1 MSEGAA
7 AGQDATGRARSRQPQ
22 QSRSRETVARILAAA
37 DSEIGELGLNGAS
50 TTSIARRA
58 GVSVG
63 GLYRFF
69 ADKEEIANAL
79 ASQYLEDV
87 EDRFTEMV
95 ASVASLDDIDAT
107 VALLVER
114 ANEDELAHPGYYR
127 LTEERGPE
135 RLDSPAHAVRGIL
148 TDIFAAALVRAGVED
163 GPAVRTA
170 VDLCLETVRH
180 TLVHCPPDPA
190 ARAAVVAELRV
201 LVTAYLRARLS

>member
-1 MSEGAA
+1 MSE
-7 AGQDATGRARSRQPQ
+7 RPVLRQPQ

-37 DSEIGELGLNGAS
+37 DVEIGELGLAAAS

-69 ADKEEIANAL
+69 RDKEEIATAL
-79 ASQYLEDV
+79 AAQYLADV
-87 EDRFTEMV
+87 EERFTSMV
-95 ASVASLDDIDAT
+95 ASVESLSDIEQT
-107 VALLVER
+107 VALLVAR

-135 RLDSPAHAVRGIL
+135 RPDSPAHAVRETLVDLFSG
-148 TDIFAAALVRAGVED
+148 ALVRAGVPE
-163 GPAVRTA
+163 GPQVRTA

-180 TLVHCPPDPA
+180 TLVHCPPEA
-190 ARAAVVAELRV
+190 EARAAVVAELRV
-201 LVTAYLRARLS
+201 LVSAYLSARLG